1 MTVTGDEMLAQ
12 DLPGDLR
19 EVQAKL
25 DAAQAE
31 VAALKVL
38 LALRTHQHEQAWQA
52 AQRAARDLDHLRAG
66 ADAAAADART
76 VADAAAAQGEIVA
89 RAEARTDAV
98 RIVLDAVLAS
108 LRVWGLDRRR
118 FQKRIAQAGRDAPV
132 AGPGAERHAILLAE
146 ARRILGRTE

>member
-1 MTVTGDEMLAQ
+1 MTVTGDEMRVQ
-12 DLPGDLR
+12 DQPEDLR
-19 EVQAKL
+19 ETRAKL
-25 DAAQAE
+25 DAAEAE

-38 LALRTHQHEQAWQA
+38 LALRTHQHAQAWQA
-52 AQRAARDLDHLRAG
+52 ARRAGLDLDHARAG
-66 ADAAAADART
+66 TDTAVADARI
-76 VADAAAAQGEIVA
+76 VADATAAHGEVVA